1 MKLNFWKKKP
11 KGDADSNQRILDNIR
26 EFIEKQKEINTPLIS
41 KGGVQGQQ
49 AVFKID
55 FIRELYKKM
64 NS

>member
-1 MKLNFWKKKP
+1 MKLNFLKKKP
-11 KGDADSNQRILDNIR
+11 KGDAESNQRILDNIL
-26 EFIEKQKEINTPLIS
+26 EFIEEQKEIYNPLIS

-49 AVFKID
+49 AVLKID